1 MTCRTRCGMSPVR
14 AHAHRMPVDTCT
26 LVLLWCCV
34 RRCVRIGTTLQVA
47 DFGTARLVTSARS
60 RLRTVEAETGFGAG
74 EAMPIALTATMTRG
88 VGTPLWMAPEL
99 FEGGSSYGP
108 EVDVCKDIDTSAVH
122 LEPASPTP
130 PLVTYWHWSLAI
142 RKRALPTTAHIP
154 PAHTVW
160 LTRSRRRPLRSPSLP
175 RRQLRCHPVGAPD
188 PTGAVGRSDQGHR
201 ILQVLH
207 QAHRRARGRPPAT
220 DRPGRRRRAPAVRGP
235 HREVLANRRVRPPK
249 VSTRPGVLHAGRS
262 RQNRALS
269 LHRWDPASGG
279 AGEVLAGE
287 TCTRVVSTREQ
298 PIASTH
304 LVCRPIY
311 LGSLAFAL

>member
-130 PLVTYWHWSLAI
+130 PFGDLLALVPCHPQTCSAHHRPYTSGAHCLAHSLAPPPLAV
-142 RKRALPTTAHIP
+142 ALAPPQTA
-154 PAHTVW
+154 TV
-160 LTRSRRRPLRSPSLP
+160 SS
-175 RRQLRCHPVGAPD
+175 C
-188 PTGAVGRSDQGHR
+188 
-201 ILQVLH
+201 
-207 QAHRRARGRPPAT
+207 
-220 DRPGRRRRAPAVRGP
+220 
-235 HREVLANRRVRPPK
+235 
-249 VSTRPGVLHAGRS
+249 
-262 RQNRALS
+262 
-269 LHRWDPASGG
+269 
-279 AGEVLAGE
+279 
-287 TCTRVVSTREQ
+287 
-298 PIASTH
+298 
-304 LVCRPIY
+304 
-311 LGSLAFAL
+311 GSS